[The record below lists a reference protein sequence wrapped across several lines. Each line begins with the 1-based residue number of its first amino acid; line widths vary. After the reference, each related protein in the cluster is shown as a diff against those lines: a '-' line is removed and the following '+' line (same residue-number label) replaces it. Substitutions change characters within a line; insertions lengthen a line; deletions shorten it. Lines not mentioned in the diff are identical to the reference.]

1 MLARSLPQDPVLPT
15 GPDRAAWP
23 AELQLLLG
31 DGAAEILSVVAT
43 GAGAGLGHWSPRS
56 VSHQPG
62 SSAVVQYDAELR
74 WPDGSATKETIVGAT
89 GARIPAGADIVEL
102 GTDTGTSEVAAWRW
116 PADPG
121 LPGLAR
127 AMDPVAVGGILDD
140 LGIDGGPLGLRIRAY
155 RPGRRAVIEA
165 TGRRDGLFLKV
176 VRPRVAEALLDIHR
190 TLAQHLPVPEGL
202 GRTADGLVVL
212 TAMPGRTLRDLL
224 RSGRTDLPDPGLI
237 GALLDR
243 LPPGLAEGAS
253 RADHF
258 ANVERHAL
266 AISSV
271 LPEAAGRL
279 QELRGRLGE
288 AAASDAAASHLVVP
302 VHGDLYEAQLL
313 VTDGRFSGLLDVDT
327 AGAGVRADDWANLCA
342 HLSVLAHVTGHSKA
356 IRRYEAAVLAHAE
369 AETDA
374 ADLRARSAAAVVGL
388 ATGPFRVLERDWPA
402 NTMRRLD
409 LAARWLER

>member
-31 DGAAEILSVVAT
+31 DGAAEVLSAVAT
-43 GAGAGLGHWSPRS
+43 GAGAGLGRWSPRS

-74 WPDGSATKETIVGAT
+74 WPDGSATKETIVAAT
-89 GARIPAGADIVEL
+89 GARIPAGADIV
-102 GTDTGTSEVAAWRW
+102 DTGTGEVAAWRW
-116 PADPG
+116 PADPS
-121 LPGLAR
+121 LPGLAS

-140 LGIDGGPLGLRIRAY
+140 LGIDGGPLGLRLRAY

-176 VRPRVAEALLDIHR
+176 VRPRAAEALFDIHR

-202 GRTADGLVVL
+202 GWTADGLVVL

-224 RSGRTDLPDPGLI
+224 RSGYTDLPDPVLI

-243 LPPGLAEGAS
+243 LPPGLAEGAP

-266 AISSV
+266 AITSV

-279 QELRGRLGE
+279 EELRGRLGE
-288 AAASDAAASHLVVP
+288 AAATAAASHPVVP

-313 VTDGRFSGLLDVDT
+313 VTAGRFSGLLDVDT

-342 HLSVLAHVTGHSKA
+342 HLSVLAHVTEHSRA

-369 AETDA
+369 AQTDG
-374 ADLRARSAAAVVGL
+374 ADLRARTAAAVVGL

-402 NTMRRLD
+402 NALRRLD
-409 LAARWLER
+409 LAADWLAR